1 MLKVTR
7 NLLLIVFAVLFSR
20 AVLAEECRLG
30 NNTDRRAK
38 TTAVA
43 TPAATPSPSSAGVR
57 R

>member
-7 NLLLIVFAVLFSR
+7 TLLLIVSAVLFSR
-20 AVLAEECRLG
+20 AVLAEDCRLG
-30 NNTDRRAK
+30 NNTDRRSK

-43 TPAATPSPSSAGVR
+43 TPSATPAPSSAGVR